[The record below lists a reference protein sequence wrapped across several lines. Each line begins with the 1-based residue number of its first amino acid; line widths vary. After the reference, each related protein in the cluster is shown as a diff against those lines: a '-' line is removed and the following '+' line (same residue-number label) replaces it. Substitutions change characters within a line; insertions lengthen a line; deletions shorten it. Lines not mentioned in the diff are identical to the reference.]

1 MMTIDEK
8 RLSEINAAA
17 RTPDEILGQVNPGV
31 LSGVVSEIPRGAAR
45 GAAKVQ
51 GALTSIAGQAYQP
64 ALDALESV
72 TGVRPLNPFE
82 PLTRASDAAVR
93 RFAPDPLTTGTA
105 GQMVNGV
112 SDVLAQVG
120 LGTGLFAAGGASGVS
135 LAYGGAVTAGGA
147 TGRSRFQ
154 ELREQGVDADTA
166 ANAAFVDAVATGG
179 GVLVPA
185 AIGYSGIA
193 APAAAL
199 GLRTGARAYLGANV
213 AFGAATNMAM
223 GVGQRA
229 STYELLKGAGY
240 DAMAEQYRPLD
251 SSALAAE
258 GILGGIFGAV
268 GAAAGLPMRASA
280 TVDAAMAARDAAHAG
295 IGTAPGVPAEPTTAN
310 SHRSAVEEVLSADAE
325 GRAAD
330 VGRTGVQDQVFMPRA
345 SDPAPA
351 RQALGYYADEL
362 PAGQR
367 FLPSQRAV
375 TLDLTARRDLR
386 FDAPELNEYAASV
399 EQQYGL
405 PPGLLNALKNAGER
419 SNSSQVS
426 PAGARGVM
434 QFMPENLRKYGVA
447 DATDPVQMID
457 AAGRYLRD
465 TMRQY
470 GGDVDAMIADYNGG
484 PRQAREVLAGRQP
497 RAKETRDYL
506 ARVREYLGRDT
517 WATRGPTEE
526 GTPFQRFP
534 ADQARAA
541 ANIER
546 EIGVVEA
553 ERADLLASFGQAAD
567 LGEVSAVRAELLD
580 LTAQR
585 SQYAAD
591 TEPRQR
597 AKEIQA
603 ETPRTSYKQA
613 LSQANREIKASVQDL
628 DARIG
633 RLQGFL
639 DSNQAAAQAAQ
650 RLADIDMRLADL
662 EQNRASIEAPATR
675 TAPIAAAVQEM
686 ATQRG
691 GQAAVAD
698 ATAAPV
704 AGPEVGARPA
714 GRSELGGRGAL
725 PVEGAPRAAP
735 PEPSSAIEPSG
746 RNSHPSARDTM
757 PADLET
763 QAGLARLEEV
773 GDIRVREEDAD
784 GNVREVS
791 LRDQLNEVQAEQA
804 YSRPEGFR
812 AAVACFLRLG
822 A

>member
-1 MMTIDEK
+1 MMNLDEQ
-8 RLSEINAAA
+8 RLREINAAA
-17 RTPDEILGQVNPGV
+17 RTPREILGEAEPGV
-31 LSGVVSEIPRGAAR
+31 LSGVVSEVPRGVAR

-64 ALDALESV
+64 ALDVLESV
-72 TGVRPLNPFE
+72 SGVKALNPFD
-82 PLTRASDAAVR
+82 PLTRASDEAVR
-93 RFAPDPLTTGTA
+93 RYAPDPLTTGTA
-105 GQMVNGV
+105 GQVVNGV
-112 SDVLAQVG
+112 ADVLTQVG

-135 LAYGGAVTAGGA
+135 LAYGGAATAGGA

-166 ANAAFVDAVATGG
+166 ANAAFVDAVTTGG
-179 GVLVPA
+179 GVLVPG

-199 GLRTGARAYLGANV
+199 GVRTGARAYLGANV
-213 AFGAATNMAM
+213 AYGAASNMAM
-223 GVGQRA
+223 GIGQRA

-251 SSALAAE
+251 GAALAAE
-258 GILGGIFGAV
+258 GILGGVFGAL
-268 GAAAGLPMRASA
+268 GSAAGLPQRATA
-280 TVDAAMAARDAAHAG
+280 TVDAAMAARDAAHAN
-295 IGTAPGVPAEPTTAN
+295 IGTAPGVPAEPATAN
-310 SHRSAVEEVLSADAE
+310 SHRGAMEEILAADAE
-325 GRAAD
+325 GRPAD
-330 VGRTGVQDQVFMPRA
+330 VGRTGVQDQAFVPRA
-345 SDPAPA
+345 SDPTPA

-367 FLPSQRAV
+367 FLPSQRVA
-375 TLDLTARRDLR
+375 TLDLTARRDLQY
-386 FDAPELNEYAASV
+386 DAPELNEYAASV

-419 SNSSQVS
+419 SNSNQVS
-426 PAGARGVM
+426 PTGARGVM

-470 GGDVDAMIADYNGG
+470 GGDIDAMIADYNGG

-517 WATRGPTEE
+517 WASRGPADE

-534 ADQARAA
+534 AEQARAA
-541 ANIER
+541 ANIEQ

-585 SQYAAD
+585 SQHAAD
-591 TEPRQR
+591 TVPRQR

-628 DARIG
+628 DARIA

-639 DSNQAAAQAAQ
+639 ENNQAAAQAAQ
-650 RLADIDMRLADL
+650 RLADLDMRLADL
-662 EQNRASIEAPATR
+662 EQNRAAIEAPAAR
-675 TAPIAAAVQEM
+675 SAPIAAAVQDM
-686 ATQRG
+686 AAQRR
-691 GQAAVAD
+691 GQAVVSDAASVPGAVAE
-698 ATAAPV
+698 P
-704 AGPEVGARPA
+704 GSRPA
-714 GRSELGGRGAL
+714 ARAEGGGRSAP
-725 PVEGAPRAAP
+725 PVEGAPRVAP
-735 PEPSSAIEPSG
+735 PEPGPAAEQAG
-746 RNSHPSARDTM
+746 RAPQHGADS
-757 PADLET
+757 PAPLDLET
-763 QAGLARLEEV
+763 QAGLARLDEA
-773 GDIRVREEDAD
+773 GDILVREEDAD

-791 LRDQLNEVQAEQA
+791 LRDQLNEVQAEQE

>member
-1 MMTIDEK
+1 MMNFDEQ
-8 RLSEINAAA
+8 RLREINAAA
-17 RTPDEILGQVNPGV
+17 RTPGEILGQAEPGV
-31 LSGVVSEIPRGAAR
+31 LSGVVSEVPRGVAR

-64 ALDALESV
+64 ALDALESA
-72 TGVRPLNPFE
+72 TGVKGMNPFD
-82 PLTRASDAAVR
+82 PLTRASDEAVR
-93 RFAPDPLTTGTA
+93 RYAPDPLTTGTA
-105 GQMVNGV
+105 GQVVNGV
-112 SDVLAQVG
+112 ADVLTQVG

-135 LAYGGAVTAGGA
+135 LAYGGAATAGTA
-147 TGRSRFQ
+147 TGRSKFQ

-166 ANAAFVDAVATGG
+166 ANAAFVDAVTTGG
-179 GVLVPA
+179 GVLVPG

-199 GLRTGARAYLGANV
+199 GVRTGARAYLGANV
-213 AFGAATNMAM
+213 AYGAATNMAM
-223 GVGQRA
+223 GIGQRA

-251 SSALAAE
+251 GAALAAE
-258 GILGGIFGAV
+258 GILGGVFGAV
-268 GAAAGLPMRASA
+268 GSAAGLPQRATA
-280 TVDAAMAARDAAHAG
+280 TVDAAMAARDAAHAA
-295 IGTAPGVPAEPTTAN
+295 IGTAPGVPAEPSTAN
-310 SHRSAVEEVLSADAE
+310 SHRSAMEEILAADAE
-325 GRAAD
+325 GRAPD
-330 VGRTGVQDQVFMPRA
+330 VGRTGVQDQPFVPRA
-345 SDPAPA
+345 SDPAPV

-362 PAGQR
+362 PAGER
-367 FLPSQRAV
+367 FLPSRRVA
-375 TLDLTARRDLR
+375 TLDLTARRGLR

-419 SNSSQVS
+419 SNSNQVS

-447 DATDPVQMID
+447 DATDPLQMID

-470 GGDVDAMIADYNGG
+470 GGDIDAMIADYNGG

-497 RAKETRDYL
+497 RAKETREYL

-517 WATRGPTEE
+517 WASRGPAEE
-526 GTPFQRFP
+526 SAPFQRFP
-534 ADQARAA
+534 AEQARAA
-541 ANIER
+541 ANIEQ
-546 EIGVVEA
+546 EIGAVEA
-553 ERADLLASFGQAAD
+553 ERADFIASYGQAAD

-580 LTAQR
+580 LTSRR

-591 TEPRQR
+591 TVPRQR

-603 ETPRTSYKQA
+603 EAPRTSYKQA
-613 LSQANREIKASVQDL
+613 LSQASREIRASVQDL
-628 DARIG
+628 DSRIA

-639 DSNQAAAQAAQ
+639 ESNQTAAQAAQ
-650 RLADIDMRLADL
+650 RLADLDMRLTDL
-662 EQNRASIEAPATR
+662 EQNRAAIEAPAAR
-675 TAPIAAAVQEM
+675 PAPIAAAVQEM
-686 ATQRG
+686 AAQRG
-691 GQAAVAD
+691 GQSAIPDAASASGTVAE
-698 ATAAPV
+698 P
-704 AGPEVGARPA
+704 GARPA
-714 GRSELGGRGAL
+714 VRAEAGGSGVQL
-725 PVEGAPRAAP
+725 VEVAPRVAAT
-735 PEPSSAIEPSG
+735 EPVLAADPVG
-746 RNSHPSARDTM
+746 RMQQPDAREAA

-763 QAGLARLEEV
+763 EAGLARLDEV

-791 LRDQLNEVQAEQA
+791 LREQLNELQAERA

>member
-1 MMTIDEK
+1 MMNLDEQ
-8 RLSEINAAA
+8 RLREINAAA
-17 RTPDEILGQVNPGV
+17 RTPNEIQGQAEPGA
-31 LSGVVSEIPRGAAR
+31 LSGVVSEIPRGVAR

-64 ALDALESV
+64 ALGALESV
-72 TGVRPLNPFE
+72 TGVRPLNPFD

-93 RFAPDPLTTGTA
+93 QYAPDPLTTGTA
-105 GQMVNGV
+105 GQVVNGV
-112 SDVLAQVG
+112 ADVLTQVG

-135 LAYGGAVTAGGA
+135 LAYGGAATAGGA

-166 ANAAFVDAVATGG
+166 ANAAFVDAVTTGA
-179 GVLVPA
+179 GVLVPG
-185 AIGYSGIA
+185 AIGHSGIA

-199 GLRTGARAYLGANV
+199 GVRTGARAYLGTNV
-213 AFGAATNMAM
+213 AYGAATNMAM
-223 GVGQRA
+223 GIGQRA

-240 DAMAEQYRPLD
+240 DAMAEQYRPMD
-251 SSALAAE
+251 ASALAAE

-268 GAAAGLPMRASA
+268 GSAAGLPMRASA
-280 TVDAAMAARDAAHAG
+280 TVDAALAARDAAHTG
-295 IGTAPGVPAEPTTAN
+295 LGTAPGIPAEPATAN
-310 SHRSAVEEVLSADAE
+310 SHRSAIEEVLSADAQ
-325 GRAAD
+325 GRTAD

-345 SDPAPA
+345 SDPSPA

-367 FLPSQRAV
+367 FLPSQRVATV
-375 TLDLTARRDLR
+375 DLTARRGLR

-419 SNSSQVS
+419 SNSNQIS

-434 QFMPENLRKYGVA
+434 QFMPDNLRKYGVT
-447 DATDPVQMID
+447 DASDPVQMID

-517 WATRGPTEE
+517 WSTRGPAEE
-526 GTPFQRFP
+526 GAPFQRFP
-534 ADQARAA
+534 TEQARAA
-541 ANIER
+541 ANIEQ
-546 EIGVVEA
+546 EIGSVEA
-553 ERADLLASFGQAAD
+553 ERADLLATFGQAAD
-567 LGEVSAVRAELLD
+567 LREISSVRAELVE

-585 SQYAAD
+585 SNLNSDAL
-591 TEPRQR
+591 PRQR

-613 LSQANREIKASVQDL
+613 LSLANREMRAAAQAL
-628 DARIG
+628 DGQIS
-633 RLQGFL
+633 RLQGFVE
-639 DSNQAAAQAAQ
+639 SNQGAAQAAQ
-650 RLADIDMRLADL
+650 RLADLDMRLADL
-662 EQNRASIEAPATR
+662 EQNRTAIEAPAAR
-675 TAPIAAAVQEM
+675 PAPIAAAVQEM
-686 ATQRG
+686 AAQRWAQPIRGDIAPG
-691 GQAAVAD
+691 GRQVQEAAVSQPAPAG
-698 ATAAPV
+698 ATAQGVRPMDGAARAPQPQPAV
-704 AGPEVGARPA
+704 AAE
-714 GRSELGGRGAL
+714 
-725 PVEGAPRAAP
+725 AAP
-735 PEPSSAIEPSG
+735 PPRAGDGDAAPI
-746 RNSHPSARDTM
+746 DM
-757 PADLET
+757 ET
-763 QAGLARLEEV
+763 QAGLARLDEL

-791 LRDQLNEVQAEQA
+791 LRDQLNEVQLEQA